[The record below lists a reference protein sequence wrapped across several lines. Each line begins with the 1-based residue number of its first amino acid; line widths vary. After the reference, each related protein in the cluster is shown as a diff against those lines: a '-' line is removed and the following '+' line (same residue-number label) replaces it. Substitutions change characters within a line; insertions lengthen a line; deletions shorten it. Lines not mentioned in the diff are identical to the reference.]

1 MHRLRRAV
9 VLVILAGVMSVVV
22 ARAAESAAPERFPY
36 LEAKVEN
43 LQAAMADG
51 HLTAVALTQAY
62 LERIAQIDR
71 AGPTVN
77 SVIELNPDAL
87 AQAAAADA
95 ERAAGKVR
103 GPLHGIP
110 VLVKDNIDTAD
121 GMQTTAGSRALA
133 GVKPAQDATIVT
145 RLREAGAV
153 LLGKTNL
160 SEWANFRSTKSISG
174 WSGRGGQTRNPYVL
188 DRNPSGSSSGSAAA
202 VAANLCVVAVGTE
215 TDGSIVSPASVNGLV
230 GVKPTVGLV
239 SRAGIIPIAAT
250 QDTAGPMARTVRDAA
265 LLLSV
270 LADGPADPRDPAM
283 TVRPAD
289 LPKDYTQGLD
299 QPELKGAR
307 LGVVRAAEFG
317 LGPKSDAALEAVVA
331 ALRAA
336 GAEVIDPVEIVG
348 MRELGEAEYTVLL
361 YEFKAGLNAHLT
373 GLGPQAPVKSLADL
387 IAFNRAHASEEMP
400 YFQQELFEAA
410 EAKGPLTDAAYT
422 EALAKCRQ
430 LARTE
435 GIDAALAKHRL
446 DAIVTLTSGPA
457 WLIDPVSGDSYTG
470 GSSTLAAVAGYPSVT
485 VPAGE
490 IMGLPVGVLFT
501 GPAWSE
507 AKLLQLAADFERR
520 VHARRPPQFVPTLQP

>member
-1 MHRLRRAV
+1 MKRLRRCLF
-9 VLVILAGVMSVVV
+9 LVILAGGMSTAV
-22 ARAAESAAPERFPY
+22 ARATETATEQFPY
-36 LEAKVEN
+36 LEAKVED
-43 LQAAMADG
+43 LQTAMAGG

-62 LERIAQIDR
+62 LTRIAQIDR
-71 AGPTVN
+71 AGPTLN
-77 SVIELNPDAL
+77 AVIELNPDAL
-87 AQAAAADA
+87 AQAATADA

-121 GMQTTAGSRALA
+121 AMQTTAGSRALL

-188 DRNPSGSSSGSAAA
+188 DRNPSGSSSGSGAA

-239 SRAGIIPIAAT
+239 SRAGIIPISAT
-250 QDTAGPMARTVRDAA
+250 QDTAGSMARTVRDAA
-265 LLLSV
+265 VLLDV
-270 LADGPADPRDPAM
+270 LAGGPADPRDAA
-283 TVRPAD
+283 TATRPAD
-289 LPKDYTQGLD
+289 LPRDYTQGLD
-299 QPELKGAR
+299 LPALKGAR

-317 LGPKSDAALEAVVA
+317 LGPKSDAALDAAVA

-336 GAEVIDPVEIVG
+336 GAEVVDPVELTG

-361 YEFKAGLNAHLT
+361 YEFKAGLNAHLAA
-373 GLGPQAPVKSLADL
+373 LGSESPVKTLAEL
-387 IAFNRAHASEEMP
+387 IAFNRAHAGEEMP
-400 YFQQELFEAA
+400 YFKQELFEAA
-410 EAKGPLTDAAYT
+410 EVKGPLTDAAYT

-435 GIDAALAKHRL
+435 GIDALLAKHKL
-446 DAIVTLTSGPA
+446 DAIVTLTNGPA
-457 WLIDPVSGDSYTG
+457 WLIDPVNGDSYTG

-507 AKLLQLAADFERR
+507 AKLLRLAADFERH
-520 VHARRPPQFVPTLQP
+520 VPARKPPQFLPTLQP

>member
-1 MHRLRRAV
+1 M
-9 VLVILAGVMSVVV
+9 ILAGMGPAVPV
-22 ARAAESAAPERFPY
+22 RAAEAAADRFPY

-51 HLTAVALTQAY
+51 QLTAVALTQAY
-62 LERIAQIDR
+62 QQRIAQVDR
-71 AGPTVN
+71 AGPLLR

-87 AQAAAADA
+87 AQAAESDR

-103 GPLHGIP
+103 GPMHGIP
-110 VLVKDNIDTAD
+110 VLVKDNIETAD
-121 GMQTTAGSRALA
+121 AMETTAGSRALL
-133 GVKPAQDATIVT
+133 GVKPAQDATIIT

-153 LLGKTNL
+153 ILGKTNL
-160 SEWANFRSTKSISG
+160 SEWANFRSTKSVSG

-188 DRNPSGSSSGSAAA
+188 DRNPSGSSSGSGAA

-239 SRAGIIPIAAT
+239 SRAGIIPISAS

-265 LLLSV
+265 VLLGV
-270 LADGPADPRDPAM
+270 LARGPADPRDPA
-283 TVRPAD
+283 TEARPAGLPTDYTHGLD
-289 LPKDYTQGLD
+289 LPA
-299 QPELKGAR
+299 LKGAR

-317 LGPKSDAALEAVVA
+317 LGPKSEAVLDAVVA

-336 GAEVIDPVEIVG
+336 GAEVVDPVEFPG

-361 YEFKAGLNAHLT
+361 YEFKAGLNEHLA
-373 GLGPQAPVKSLADL
+373 GLGPKAPVKTLAEL
-387 IAFNRAHASEEMP
+387 IAFNRAQAATEMP

-410 EAKGPLTDAAYT
+410 EAKGPLTDASYI
-422 EALAKCRQ
+422 EALAKSRQ

-435 GIDAALAKHRL
+435 GIDAVLAKHKL
-446 DAIVTLTSGPA
+446 DAIVTLTNGPA

-507 AKLLQLAADFERR
+507 SKLLQLAADFERH
-520 VHARRPPQFVPTLQP
+520 VPARQPPRFLPTLQP